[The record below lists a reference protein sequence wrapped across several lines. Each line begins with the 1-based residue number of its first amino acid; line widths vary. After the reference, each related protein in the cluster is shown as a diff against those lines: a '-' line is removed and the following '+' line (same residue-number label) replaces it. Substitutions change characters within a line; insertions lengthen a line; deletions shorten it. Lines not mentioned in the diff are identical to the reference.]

1 VPAERN
7 GAFLRPSAWCACALL
22 AATAALACAATP
34 AHAQNAD
41 TEPTLGIRLTST
53 QPAHY
58 ADAGGH
64 TVIVGEVVNLQGF
77 PVAGVRVQAGLYAD
91 GVDDPLEVLVGGT
104 LLEVIPARGS
114 SPYVVRSESTGL
126 DVAGVSV
133 NLLGFTSSAAK
144 PRGLE
149 LGDLRVLASDGL
161 VVEGTLSGAGLG
173 ASANV
178 ALHALV
184 YDSFVPPRLLG
195 VHSARPLEALGGD
208 PAGDADAMFVA
219 SSPGAGAPVNYEFSL
234 AYGEEAALVRVIAES
249 DRHSS
254 NAPEARVMRQPDS
267 PLTIQNV
274 SLVNVAGTPVS
285 MPREGA
291 AAYIRSTIDG
301 GGAEGSVYEYI
312 AQVVRFGSLP
322 VIEFVGSFEGEI
334 TPAGLAQPLVE
345 WTPRSSGLFY
355 VETFL
360 WGVDGVPLAAQGP
373 VTLLNVEP
381 RQ

>member
-1 VPAERN
+1 
-7 GAFLRPSAWCACALL
+7 L

-274 SLVNVAGTPVS
+274 SLVNVVGTPVS

-360 WGVDGVPLAAQGP
+360 WGADGVPLAAQGP